1 MRNKK
6 GLTLVEVVVAMGLFG
21 VIMVTLFPAFLIT
34 NLMNITSREFTDA
47 NFEAQSELEEIY
59 NLSKVTGA
67 TPTNVLTSLAM
78 GPYVC
83 VGNTCNK
90 DEGEYRFSVTFGAN
104 AQVGTMTNLVITV
117 SKPSANP
124 SYGKNRAQLELVL
137 KFGITLTP

>member
-59 NLSKVTGA
+59 SRSKLEADPALVLS
-67 TPTNVLTSLAM
+67 AM
-78 GPYVC
+78 GYGCASAICTKDVDEYHYV
-83 VGNTCNK
+83 
-90 DEGEYRFSVTFGAN
+90 VTYGAN
-104 AQVGTMTNLVITV
+104 AEVNSMMNVLITV

-124 SYGKNRAQLELVL
+124 NYGKDRAQLELVL
-137 KFGITLTP
+137 RFGVGILTP